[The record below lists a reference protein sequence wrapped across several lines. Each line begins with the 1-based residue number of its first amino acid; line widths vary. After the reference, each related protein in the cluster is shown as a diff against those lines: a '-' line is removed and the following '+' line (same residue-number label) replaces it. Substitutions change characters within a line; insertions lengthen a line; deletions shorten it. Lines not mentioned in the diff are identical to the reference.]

1 MSKSR
6 RFPGNF
12 FKSFREDPIL
22 DDSVGLMDLT
32 SPSAEEDQVASLAA
46 IFSAPFGEDAAP
58 APRSKKGAAPES
70 GLQARDY
77 VVNSIF
83 APPQL
88 RQDSEDMRQQLVF
101 IKEHEGALVGI
112 QEVNA
117 LMRTGWR
124 VINAFATGNSAF
136 YKALVLL
143 ERPS

>member
-12 FKSFREDPIL
+12 FKGFREDPIL
-22 DDSVGLMDLT
+22 DDSVGLMDF
-32 SPSAEEDQVASLAA
+32 SAASTEEDRVSSLAA
-46 IFSAPFGEDAAP
+46 VFSTSFDEDTAPPAP
-58 APRSKKGAAPES
+58 AKKAALEN
-70 GLQARDY
+70 GLQTRDY

-83 APPQL
+83 APPHL
-88 RQDSEDMRQQLVF
+88 REDTGAMRQQLVF
-101 IKEHEGALVGI
+101 IKEHDGALVGI

-117 LMRTGWR
+117 LMQNGWR
-124 VINAFATGNSAF
+124 VLNAFATGNSAF